1 MGPLFGLLP
10 TALLGAASTLA
21 ALWLNAP
28 IGVVLVAAGGGVHR
42 AAAPAS
48 ACGGRVRVRL
58 RAHVGGRRRGP
69 ELRVGCASEVLAAT
83 AVAATSLAVSG
94 GAVSAHTTGIHDN
107 CTNLNKKWPLGVGLK
122 TARDKTSGTPVKSF
136 YRNNK
141 AYWAA
146 ERHNRTLDRDN
157 DRIACEKR

>member
-1 MGPLFGLLP
+1 
-10 TALLGAASTLA
+10 
-21 ALWLNAP
+21 
-28 IGVVLVAAGGGVHR
+28 
-42 AAAPAS
+42 
-48 ACGGRVRVRL
+48 
-58 RAHVGGRRRGP
+58 
-69 ELRVGCASEVLAAT
+69 VGCASEVLAAT

-94 GAVSAHTTGIHDN
+94 GAVSAHTTGIHDTG
-107 CTNLNKKWPLGVGLK
+107 TNLNKKWPLGVGLK